1 MGADDE
7 IMKTERRHDFLLRP
21 CIGNRGAITSAR
33 AVLANVGNNSRIVD
47 LFMVPDCNGGI
58 K

>member
-7 IMKTERRHDFLLRP
+7 IMETERLHDFLLRP
-21 CIGNRGAITSAR
+21 CIRNRGAIASSR
-33 AVLANVGNNSRIVD
+33 FVLANVANNSKMVD
-47 LFMVPDCNGGI
+47 LFMVPGCNGGI